1 MQLNLTRGRPRRLP
15 MSVFSSAGLVLTAM
29 ILLFGHVPAAAGPGG
44 EAPLGRPDAGALIT
58 NRTLGHIPSD
68 TQGIPPAPR
77 RRPVGA
83 RSRPEVTG
91 HRRKTGGRQ
100 TERQAERH
108 YWQQRALAVAREE
121 GVPAWLFLRLIRQ
134 ESGFN
139 PRARSPVGAIGLTQL
154 MPETARH
161 LGVNP
166 HDPEQNL
173 RGGARYLRQMLVR
186 FRGHIPSAL
195 ASYNAGPVA
204 VEAYQRGESRR
215 VGHKVINAGRR
226 VLPLPP
232 YRETRQYVAAILSP
246 PSGYQPGS
254 QPGGML
260 LPSLPPPMAPPVA
273 AAPRRAGRI
282 YIESADGRSPAGLI
296 AATVVATGEGGKLD
310 EQATE
315 RPQPRPARSIYI
327 FQMNG
332 EQP

>member
-1 MQLNLTRGRPRRLP
+1 MQLNLTGGRPRRLP
-15 MSVFSSAGLVLTAM
+15 MSVFSPPGLVLTAM

-68 TQGIPPAPR
+68 TWGTPPVSR
-77 RRPVGA
+77 RRPAGA
-83 RSRPEVTG
+83 TSRPGVTG
-91 HRRKTGGRQ
+91 HRRGTGGRQ
-100 TERQAERH
+100 TGRQAERH

-139 PRARSPVGAIGLTQL
+139 PRAHSPVGAIGLTQL
-154 MPETARH
+154 MPETARR

-232 YRETRQYVAAILSP
+232 YRETRQYVAAILSTP
-246 PSGYQPGS
+246 PGYQPGS

-260 LPSLPPPMAPPVA
+260 LPSLPPPMAPTVA

-282 YIESADGRSPAGLI
+282 YIESADGRSPAGPI
-296 AATVVATGEGGKLD
+296 AATGVATGEGGKPD

>member
-1 MQLNLTRGRPRRLP
+1 MQLNLTGGRPRRLP
-15 MSVFSSAGLVLTAM
+15 MSVFSPAGLVLTAM

-44 EAPLGRPDAGALIT
+44 ESPLGRPDAGALIT

-68 TQGIPPAPR
+68 TWGTPPAPR
-77 RRPVGA
+77 RRPAGA
-83 RSRPEVTG
+83 TSRPGVTG
-91 HRRKTGGRQ
+91 HRRETGGRR
-100 TERQAERH
+100 TGRQAERH

-139 PRARSPVGAIGLTQL
+139 PRAHSPVGAIGLTQL

-232 YRETRQYVAAILSP
+232 YRETRQYVAAILSTP
-246 PSGYQPGS
+246 PGYQPGS

-260 LPSLPPPMAPPVA
+260 LPSLPPPMAPTVA

-282 YIESADGRSPAGLI
+282 YIESADGRSPAGPI
-296 AATVVATGEGGKLD
+296 AATGVATGEGGKPD